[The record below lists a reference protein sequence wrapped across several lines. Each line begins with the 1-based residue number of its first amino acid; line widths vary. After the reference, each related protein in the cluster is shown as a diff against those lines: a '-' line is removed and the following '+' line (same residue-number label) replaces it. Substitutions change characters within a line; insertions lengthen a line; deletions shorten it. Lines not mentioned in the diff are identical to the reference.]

1 MNPTLSKLFTI
12 FSRLA
17 LVGWLFLFFAPLTR
31 SLFET
36 IDLDWLTINT
46 VVGSIVI
53 VLCAAYTYTLFNKA
67 LDKGEQ
73 PPKGNFS
80 SLKGVIGLFKHPRAV
95 LTGWIHYLAFDL
107 FVGLYILNHAQQ
119 FSINHLWLV
128 PALFFTLMLGPVG
141 LLLYSIAGYLF
152 ISGFSLI

>member
-1 MNPTLSKLFTI
+1 MNPTLSKLFTV

-17 LVGWLFLFFAPLTR
+17 LIGWLLLFFAPLTR
-31 SLFET
+31 SLFEG
-36 IDLDWLTINT
+36 INISWLTINT
-46 VVGSIVI
+46 TVGTIII
-53 VLCAAYTYTLFNKA
+53 VLCAAYAYALFNKT
-67 LDKGEQ
+67 LDQGEA
-73 PPKGNFS
+73 PPKGSFS
-80 SLKGVIGLFKHPRAV
+80 SLKGVVSLFKHPRAV

-141 LLLYSIAGYLF
+141 LLLYSVAGYVF
-152 ISGFSLI
+152 ISGFSLF